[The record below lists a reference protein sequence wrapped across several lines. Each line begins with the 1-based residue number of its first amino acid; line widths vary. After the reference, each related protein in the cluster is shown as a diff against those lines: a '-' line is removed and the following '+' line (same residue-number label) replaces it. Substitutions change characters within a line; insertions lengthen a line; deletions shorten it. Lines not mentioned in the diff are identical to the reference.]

1 MDESSFLVDKNY
13 IDLLWEI
20 KMRNN
25 DSNKLT
31 IITLTTLRYEFLQ
44 QIKMFFTKNIHSS
57 DRYWPVKW
65 RNLLYFW
72 RSSIQTFCVFDI
84 KKGVNLDDRKK
95 EVIEKWMKSGKK
107 LQICS
112 WYPEYFKQLLR
123 EVDLNT
129 WFAREERVPR
139 INCTRVPSEG
149 WKNCKILPLYN
160 PGKFYLIFLHYLE
173 SFLVLV

>member
-1 MDESSFLVDKNY
+1 M
-13 IDLLWEI
+13 I

-25 DSNKLT
+25 DSKLM
-31 IITLTTLRYEFLQ
+31 IIILTTLRYEFLR
-44 QIKMFFTKNIHSS
+44 QIKMFFTKNIHLLTDIGPWS
-57 DRYWPVKW
+57 DEI
-65 RNLLYFW
+65 LYFW

-84 KKGVNLDDRKK
+84 KKGVNLDDWKK